1 MSDAE
6 GYPPVLRKTTTHIL
20 RLSRPIHDTPYRDES
35 ASHAAPSR
43 GSSPRRQASSSSQQ
57 SARPTSHAAAAHS
70 APHKGASHSARRGAP
85 RPAAAEAL
93 DRGVAPATPARRS
106 SRRRRGKGAATG
118 PRTPE
123 LTSHPTSRNA
133 YMETRVW
140 LLAEHGPVCAY
151 CGRRFSAG
159 VMTLDHVQPRRG
171 QTAYD
176 RRDNLVLA
184 CPGCNMIKRD
194 MAPLAFLLGDRSRA
208 AHLLRYGSH
217 LSAGLVDLA
226 RSLVPGGVL
235 PPMREKDSLE
245 AFAEWAGLADDDGE
259 SPSSD

>member
-1 MSDAE
+1 M
-6 GYPPVLRKTTTHIL
+6 
-20 RLSRPIHDTPYRDES
+20 RLSQPIHDTPYRDES
-35 ASHAAPSR
+35 ASHATPSR
-43 GSSPRRQASSSSQQ
+43 GSSPRRQASSSSQPTARQGVKSAHGAAKKSASQKSASQSSRRGPRPTTAVAPESRLQ
-57 SARPTSHAAAAHS
+57 SA
-70 APHKGASHSARRGAP
+70 
-85 RPAAAEAL
+85 PAAQ
-93 DRGVAPATPARRS
+93 PARRS
-106 SRRRRGKGAATG
+106 SRRRRGSGSGAA
-118 PRTPE
+118 PRALE

-151 CGRRFSAG
+151 CSRRFSAG

-184 CPGCNMIKRD
+184 CPGCNMVKRD

-208 AHLLRYGSH
+208 ASLLRYGSH
-217 LSAGLVDLA
+217 LSPGLVDLA

-235 PPMREKDSLE
+235 PAAPQETDEDLLA
-245 AFAEWAGLADDDGE
+245 AFAEWAGLDDDGE
-259 SPSSD
+259 SPYAD